1 MSEVTWPAIDGIDE
15 VNAARV
21 NDLYNRIFNGIYPPG
36 ISENGTWLL
45 YNTQTGEYVDSGLKV
60 APYIRDGNWWSGGN
74 DTGQSAVPKEPELG
88 ANETD
93 ILWRLAGETEWK
105 DLVSLSEIA
114 SNLHSGTAVV
124 TLYADQWAGDTA
136 PYAYTL
142 QLTDVTATSNQEF
155 LPITPE
161 EGLTT
166 AMLAT
171 LQAANFQDGGQ
182 DDGEI
187 TILAYGSKPTID
199 LPMRV
204 ILRGNV

>member
-1 MSEVTWPAIDGIDE
+1 MSEVTWPAVDGIDE

-21 NDLYNRIFNGIYPPG
+21 NELYNMIFNGIFPPG

-45 YNTQTGEYVDSGLKV
+45 YNLQAGEYVDSGFKV
-60 APYIRDGNWWSGGN
+60 APYIQNGNWWSGGN
-74 DTGQSAVPKEPELG
+74 DTGQSAVPQEPELS

-93 ILWRLAGETEWK
+93 ILWKLEGETEWTE
-105 DLVSLSEIA
+105 LVSLAEIA

-124 TLYADQWAGDTA
+124 TLYADQWIGDTA
-136 PYAYTL
+136 PYSYTL
-142 QLTDVTATSNQEF
+142 QLTGVTTTSNQEF

-166 AMLAT
+166 VMLT
-171 LQAANFQDGGQ
+171 ILQSANLQDGGQ
-182 DDGEI
+182 SDGEV
-187 TILAYGSKPTID
+187 TILAYGSKPSID
-199 LPMRV
+199 LPVRV